1 MIIPEVFL
9 PLESTGTTADGQDD
23 NSSSNDGYNGRATL
37 EFLGLLQANAEQIH
51 TYLKTYIKHSED
63 FPSDVYVDLQNKF
76 TTARRLHRELRANPG
91 PSQEELSTVASHYIH
106 YMREVKTMCHNV
118 WAKFDDFHINQGVI
132 LFSITVFLTLLS
144 LFDLDFSVASLGKS
158 FKFSFLLGVSLSLVS
173 MVVYPLPL
181 EFGVT
186 NIMDVTLSLSF
197 YPLLLY
203 VVLHFLLLSHRMYTL
218 VKERYVFEQIFSFFS
233 RLSFTYVF
241 GAVVAVSC
249 GVSLASNSFILYE
262 GDMTAFFL
270 QSMLICFV
278 IQRAQSLSGEYTPV
292 IPSSSSGN
300 DKEEKMFLGGEK
312 KVSMRLFLC
321 EVWPLVVAMVL
332 VRLTKSFHA
341 CRDLQVGCEATSF
354 IQPYHGVAE
363 ALGGLADVRLAL
375 SCLGVVG
382 VPLSLAWWVG
392 YSGHS
397 GKLGVLRQVCVYLGL
412 PLSSLC
418 VCGFWIIQSLPQPIL
433 DTLPHWQHVT
443 LPRIVYTISLSTIGV
458 SIFAPLR
465 NSSRESNSVK
475 QSDLP
480 SGDGGRLRSEV
491 STVRQRLTANTN
503 TPDVT
508 SKKDDDPDLKKGYDT
523 SLERGSLKKGDDV
536 KLQDVELEKV
546 EDVSLKRVNGDVVSV
561 PVSVQ
566 LVMVPVLVALWLPLA
581 MVLNDGVALS
591 AVLLA
596 LQIFLVLSGLHRS
609 QGLPL
614 MCF

>member
-9 PLESTGTTADGQDD
+9 PWESAGTTADRQED
-23 NSSSNDGYNGRATL
+23 NSSNDGYNGRATL
-37 EFLGLLQANAEQIH
+37 EFLDLLQANAEQMH

-63 FPSDVYVDLQNKF
+63 FLSDVYIDLQNKF
-76 TTARRLHRELRANPG
+76 TTAQRLHRELRAHPR
-91 PSQEELSTVASHYIH
+91 PSQEDLSTVASHYIH

-118 WAKFDDFHINQGVI
+118 WAKFDDFHINQGVV
-132 LFSITVFLTLLS
+132 LFSFTVFLTLLS

-158 FKFSFLLGVSLSLVS
+158 FKFSLLLGVSLSLVS

-186 NIMDVTLSLSF
+186 SIMNVTLSLSF

-203 VVLHFLLLSHRMYTL
+203 VVLHFLLLSHHIMYTL
-218 VKERYVFEQIFSFFS
+218 VEERYVFEQVFLFFG

-241 GAVVAVSC
+241 GAVVAICC

-262 GDMTAFFL
+262 GDMTVFFL

-278 IQRAQSLSGEYTPV
+278 VQRAQSLSGEYIPV
-292 IPSSSSGN
+292 IPSSSSGK
-300 DKEEKMFLGGEK
+300 KEENIFLEK
-312 KVSMRLFLC
+312 KFSMRLVLS

-332 VRLTKSFHA
+332 VRLTKAFHA
-341 CRDLQVGCEATSF
+341 CRDLRVGCEATSF

-363 ALGGLADVRLAL
+363 TLGGLADTRLAL

-382 VPLSLAWWVG
+382 VPLALAWWVR
-392 YSGHS
+392 YNGHS

-418 VCGFWIIQSLPQPIL
+418 VCGFWLIQSLPQPIL
-433 DTLPHWQHVT
+433 DSLPHWQHVS
-443 LPRIVYTISLSTIGV
+443 LPRIVYTVSLSTIGV

-465 NSSRESNSVK
+465 KSSSSRQRDSVRQSN
-475 QSDLP
+475 LP
-480 SGDGGRLRSEV
+480 SGDGRRLRSEI
-491 STVRQRLTANTN
+491 TVRQRLTANTN

-508 SKKDDDPDLKKGYDT
+508 SKKVDDPNLKKGYDT
-523 SLERGSLKKGDDV
+523 GGDTASLKKGDGF
-536 KLQDVELEKV
+536 KLQDVESEKV
-546 EDVSLKRVNGDVVSV
+546 EDVSLKRVGGEVVSL

-596 LQIFLVLSGLHRS
+596 LQVYLVLSGLCHS
-609 QGLPL
+609 QGQPL
-614 MCF
+614 MCSI